1 MSVHEIEAQSKTG
14 AGATTLLAPTQQE
27 QNARPTFCH
36 FHNYHSICYDY
47 YYIVNR
53 TYEEPFRWYF
63 LTFKPFD
70 KPYEKDP
77 VFYHKKGLE
86 HCRKKVGKTEAYF
99 YTREIKASKVHINAL
114 VLSSSDLSI
123 LHEKQT
129 NKYFIY
135 SVQIPNMDRFKVFD
149 YIFKESRERYFN
161 KYIDFAIYSK

>member
-1 MSVHEIEAQSKTG
+1 MSINIIEAEAKPE
-14 AGATTLLAPTQQE
+14 AEATVVVAPNRQDT
-27 QNARPTFCH
+27 NARPTFCY

-53 TYEEPFRWYF
+53 TYEEPFKWYF

-70 KPYEKDP
+70 KPYMKDP
-77 VFYHKKGLE
+77 LFYQKKGIE
-86 HCRKKVGKTEAYF
+86 HCRKKVGTVQAYF
-99 YTREIKASKVHINAL
+99 YTREIIAEKVHINAL
-114 VLSSSDLSI
+114 ILSKTDISK

-129 NKYFIY
+129 NKYYIY
-135 SVQIPNMDRFKVFD
+135 CQTIPNIDRFKVFD